1 MLIDVNH
8 ESKLQKEGYGQF
20 NTATCWLACYRMLF
34 KWADRDQNTIASKLN
49 TAGLNY
55 KDLCTRGIQIEE
67 LPVAGSAL
75 GMCGWEGR
83 RVKIWDDEQLVYAL
97 KGYGPLFFTW
107 DYGSSGHAL
116 LIVGFEK
123 KMNLFKV
130 YNPYNQFSPG
140 IVEVEWATAAQLREK
155 LHKARWAMQAWY

>member
-20 NTATCWLACYRMLF
+20 NTATCWLSCYRMLYF
-34 KWADRDQNTIASKLN
+34 WGGKDASTIPSKLN
-49 TAGLNY
+49 KAGLQY
-55 KDLCTRGIQIEE
+55 KDLCTRGILIEE

-75 GMCGWEGR
+75 GMCGWEGQ
-83 RVKIWDDEQLVYAL
+83 RVKVWDVEQLVFAL

-107 DYGSSGHAL
+107 DYGASGHAL

-123 KMNLFKV
+123 KMNYFKV
-130 YNPYNQFSPG
+130 YNPYNRFAPG
-140 IVEVEWATAAQLREK
+140 IVEVEWATAKQLFDK
-155 LHKARWAMQAWY
+155 IHKARWALQALY